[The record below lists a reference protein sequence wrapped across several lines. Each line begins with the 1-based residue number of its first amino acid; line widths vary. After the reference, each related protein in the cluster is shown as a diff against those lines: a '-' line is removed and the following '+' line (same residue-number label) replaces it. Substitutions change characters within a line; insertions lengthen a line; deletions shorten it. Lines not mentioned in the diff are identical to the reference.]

1 MSKNKN
7 NKKIRFKTEKSKLLK
22 NIIAVIFIFLTISFI
37 FAFISDHKQKIVEI
51 PLSDVVEKIN
61 AGKIEKIKVEQKELI
76 IITQAGEIFHSRK
89 ELGVG
94 LGETLLNFG
103 ANEEQLAKIDIII
116 KEVPDYNFLYFLLI
130 LFLPLFVLA
139 FFFFYIIKQAKGG
152 INQAFDFS
160 KIQAKVFTNKNQLKD
175 PVTFDDIAGLK
186 EVKEELVEIVDFLKN
201 PNKYFKLGA
210 KIPRGILLVG
220 SPGTGKTLL
229 AKALANEANIPFF
242 SISGSEFIEMFVGVG
257 SSRVRSLFA
266 NAKKHKRAII
276 FIDELDAIGRRRGSG
291 MGGGNDEREQT
302 LNQILVEMD
311 GFEREST
318 VIVLAATNRP
328 DILDPALLRPGRFD
342 RRVVLD
348 LPDIEGREAILKIH
362 SKGKPLAKDVNF
374 REIAE
379 RTPGFS
385 GADLANLVNEAAL
398 FTAKNNQK
406 TISQLIIIS
415 SIEKVLLGPEKKS
428 HILSKKEKEISSYHE
443 AGHAI
448 LTALLSK
455 DPVRKI
461 SIISRGMVA
470 GYVLKTPK
478 DESKLKTKKDFMGEM
493 ATLLGGYIAEK
504 LKFKEITTG
513 ASNDLKAASSLAR
526 SLVKEY
532 GMSALGPISFS
543 NGKSLSFLSG
553 EISEVKNY
561 SEQTA
566 IKIDKEIKNIIQE
579 AEKMATEILT
589 KNIKV
594 LEKIATRLIEK
605 ETIEKEEFEEL
616 MKQ

>member
-1 MSKNKN
+1 MQKNK
-7 NKKIRFKTEKSKLLK
+7 KLKTGTEKSKFLK
-22 NIIAVIFIFLTISFI
+22 NIVVIIFIFLTISLLFT
-37 FAFISDHKQKIVEI
+37 FVTKQEQKIVEI
-51 PLSDVVEKIN
+51 PLSMVANKIN
-61 AGKIEKIKVEQKELI
+61 AGEVEKIEVEQKKLI
-76 IITQAGEIFHSRK
+76 ITTRIGTVYHSRQ
-89 ELGVG
+89 ELNVALSESLVG
-94 LGETLLNFG
+94 LG
-103 ANEEQLAKIDIII
+103 ANPEKLAEVIVTI
-116 KEVPDYNFLYFLLI
+116 KEIPDHSLFHFLLI
-130 LFLPLFVLA
+130 LFLPLIILGI
-139 FFFFYIIKQAKGG
+139 FFFYIIKQAKGG
-152 INQAFDFS
+152 MNQAFDFS
-160 KIQAKVFTNKNQLKD
+160 KMQAKVFANKSQLKD
-175 PVTFDDIAGLK
+175 PVTFDDVAGLK

-201 PNKYFKLGA
+201 PKKYFKLGA

-229 AKALANEANIPFF
+229 AKALANEADIPFF

-257 SSRVRSLFA
+257 SSRVRSLFN

-291 MGGGNDEREQT
+291 MGGGSDEREQT

-328 DILDPALLRPGRFD
+328 DVLDPALLRPGRFD

-362 SKGKPLAKDVNF
+362 SKNKPLAKNINLG
-374 REIAE
+374 EIAE

-385 GADLANLVNEAAL
+385 GADLANLFNEAAL
-398 FTAKNNQK
+398 LTAKNNQK
-406 TISQLIIIS
+406 TISQLNLIN
-415 SIEKVLLGPEKKS
+415 SIEKVLLGPERKS
-428 HILSKKEKEISSYHE
+428 HILSKNEKKISAYHE

-513 ASNDLKAASSLAR
+513 ASNDLKVASSLAR

-566 IKIDKEIKNIIQE
+566 IEIDKEMKNIIQE

-616 MKQ
+616 MK

>member
-1 MSKNKN
+1 MQKNK
-7 NKKIRFKTEKSKLLK
+7 KLKTGTEKSKFLK
-22 NIIAVIFIFLTISFI
+22 NIVVIIFIFLTISLLFT
-37 FAFISDHKQKIVEI
+37 FVTKQEQKIVEI
-51 PLSDVVEKIN
+51 PLSMVANKIN
-61 AGKIEKIKVEQKELI
+61 AGEVEKIEVEQKKLI
-76 IITQAGEIFHSRK
+76 ITTRIGTVYHSRQ
-89 ELGVG
+89 ELNVALSESLVG
-94 LGETLLNFG
+94 LG
-103 ANEEQLAKIDIII
+103 ANPEKLAEVIVTI
-116 KEVPDYNFLYFLLI
+116 KEIPDHSLFHFLLI
-130 LFLPLFVLA
+130 LFLPLIILGI
-139 FFFFYIIKQAKGG
+139 FFFYIIKQAKGG
-152 INQAFDFS
+152 MNQAFDFS
-160 KIQAKVFTNKNQLKD
+160 KMQAKVFANKSQLKD
-175 PVTFDDIAGLK
+175 PVTFDDVAGLK

-201 PNKYFKLGA
+201 PKKYFKLGA

-229 AKALANEANIPFF
+229 AKALANEADIPFF

-257 SSRVRSLFA
+257 SSRVRSLFN

-291 MGGGNDEREQT
+291 MGGGSDEREQT

-328 DILDPALLRPGRFD
+328 DVLDPALLRPGRFD

-362 SKGKPLAKDVNF
+362 SKNKPLAKNINLG
-374 REIAE
+374 EIAE

-385 GADLANLVNEAAL
+385 GADLANLFNEAAL
-398 FTAKNNQK
+398 LTAKNNQK
-406 TISQLIIIS
+406 TISQLNLIN
-415 SIEKVLLGPEKKS
+415 SIEKVLLGPERKS
-428 HILSKKEKEISSYHE
+428 HILSKNEKKISAYHE

-493 ATLLGGYIAEK
+493 AILLGGYIAEK

-513 ASNDLKAASSLAR
+513 ASNDLKVASSLAR

-566 IKIDKEIKNIIQE
+566 IEIDREMKNIIQE
-579 AEKMATEILT
+579 AEKMATEVLT

-616 MKQ
+616 MK